1 MPYVQRDAQHRI
13 VRLSREAE
21 DGAAEFLPGDDA
33 EVQAFLGDGPAAGP
47 QRDFRALDADFVRVL
62 EDVVD
67 VLIGRH
73 IIAITDLPPEARAK
87 LMSRKS
93 YRESLFPGGAALVSG
108 GELDAAIG
116 RGQFGLQA
124 DDGAG

>member
-13 VRLSREAE
+13 IRLCREAE
-21 DGAAEFLPGDDA
+21 PDAPEFLPSADP
-33 EVQAFLGDGPAAGP
+33 EVQEFMGQTANDPRA
-47 QRDFRALDADFVRVL
+47 DFRALDADFVRVL

-73 IIAITDLPPEARAK
+73 IIAITDLPLEARAK

-93 YRESLFPGGAALVSG
+93 YRESLFPGGGALISG
-108 GELDAAIG
+108 GEIDEAVG
-116 RGQFGLQA
+116 RTGFGRA
-124 DDGAG
+124 EPD

>member
-1 MPYVQRDAQHRI
+1 MPYVQRDAHRRI
-13 VRLSREAE
+13 VRLCREAE
-21 DGAAEFLPGDDA
+21 PDAQEFLPSADA
-33 EVQAFLGDGPAAGP
+33 EVQGFLGQTVSDPDA
-47 QRDFRALDADFVRVL
+47 DFRALDADFVRVL

-93 YRESLFPGGAALVSG
+93 YRDSLLPGGGALISG
-108 GELDAAIG
+108 GELDEAVG
-116 RGQFGLQA
+116 RSGFGHR
-124 DDGAG
+124 DPD

>member
-13 VRLSREAE
+13 ARLCREAE
-21 DGAAEFLPGDDA
+21 PEAQEFLPSADP
-33 EVQAFLGDGPAAGP
+33 EVQEFLGQTVGDP
-47 QRDFRALDADFVRVL
+47 QADFRALDADFVRVL

-73 IIAITDLPPEARAK
+73 IIAITDLPLEARAK

-93 YRESLFPGGAALVSG
+93 YRDSLLPGGGALISG
-108 GELDAAIG
+108 GELDEAVG
-116 RGQFGLQA
+116 RSGFGRA
-124 DDGAG
+124 DTE

>member
-1 MPYVQRDAQHRI
+1 MPYVHRDADRRI
-13 VRLSREAE
+13 DRLCRDAE
-21 DGAAEFLPGDDA
+21 PDAQEFLPAGDP
-33 EVQAFLGDGPAAGP
+33 EVQAFLGRAG
-47 QRDFRALDADFVRVL
+47 DEGSSFRELDADFVRVL

-93 YRESLFPGGAALVSG
+93 YRDSLLPGGGALVSG
-108 GELDAAIG
+108 GDIDEAVG
-116 RGQFGLQA
+116 RSDFGRPA
-124 DDGAG
+124 EA